1 MPKTFHIEHC
11 GDYISVKLGADYEVS
26 PAQEEEFWTSVKSA
40 CTQYDC
46 RCVLVEG
53 YVPKREP
60 DASEIIQSGVRA
72 ANVVPKLWFALCLE
86 NFEPTE
92 LSDLFKTIARSHGVH
107 VKFFTN
113 REQSLKWLR
122 SGAAE

>member
-1 MPKTFHIEHC
+1 MPKTFQIEHC

-26 PAQEEEFWTSVKSA
+26 PAQEEEFWTSVQSA
-40 CTQYDC
+40 CKRYDC

-60 DASEIIQSGVRA
+60 DASEIVQSGVRA
-72 ANVVPKLWFALCLE
+72 ATVVPKLWFALCLE
-86 NFEPTE
+86 NFVPSE
-92 LSDLFKTIARSHGVH
+92 LSDLFKTIARSRGVH

-122 SGAAE
+122 SGVAE